1 MGSRQLVVSIVLL
14 LGCGAEPAAPPDGGD
29 ALPVDA
35 PRPDA
40 AGPLCN
46 GTTGLRA
53 PLPTCS
59 PERPCV
65 RIAAE
70 LPQVAITTATEI
82 PACADARWDERLAY
96 AIGDLTR
103 YACVA
108 RAPGASA
115 ASRRPL
121 VVWLHPGGAGADNAE
136 QETRLLDK
144 LARFDLSADPA
155 RPGFSLVV
163 PQGRNLHFPTVEP
176 RDGRHHDFYYRDLGS
191 PSTNP
196 DVANLDALIDRLVAE
211 GHVDPARIFIMGWSN
226 GAFFG
231 QLYAI
236 ARHATA
242 TPGGSRVAAAAVF
255 AAADPFDDV
264 RYDPFAQRPTQAS
277 DGSCQLTSYPASPV
291 PIQVTY
297 RTCDGAVACGP
308 SDAACVSPEPGY
320 VTTTWLARAAAALPN
335 LRGRLI
341 GGVERGAQLDLPV
354 GQCTAIPS
362 ATCTAEAKALCV
374 VNHLRWPDGVYENG
388 AGVDNEPVL
397 LGFLRDH
404 PLAP

>member
-1 MGSRQLVVSIVLL
+1 MGSRQLAVSIILV
-14 LGCGAEPAAPPDGGD
+14 LGCSGDPEATPDGGD
-29 ALPVDA
+29 AVAIDA
-35 PRPDA
+35 PAADA
-40 AGPLCN
+40 ATPLCN

-70 LPQVAITTATEI
+70 LPQVAITTPTEI
-82 PACADARWDERLAY
+82 PACGDSRWDERLAY
-96 AIGDLTR
+96 PIGDLTR

-121 VVWLHPGGAGADNAE
+121 VVWLHPGGEGADNAE

-144 LARFDLSADPA
+144 LARFDLTADPA

-163 PQGRNLHFPTVEP
+163 PQGRNLHFPTLEP

-211 GHVDPARIFIMGWSN
+211 GHVDPARIFVMGWSN

-255 AAADPFDDV
+255 AAADPFGDV
-264 RYDPFAQRPTQAS
+264 RYDPFAQRPTQAD
-277 DGSCQLTSYPASPV
+277 DGSCQLTSYPTSSV
-291 PIQVTY
+291 PIQMTY
-297 RTCDGAVACGP
+297 RTCDGAVACGA
-308 SDAACVSPEPGY
+308 SDAACVEPEPGY
-320 VTTTWLARAAAALPN
+320 VTTTWLDRAATTLPN
-335 LRGRLI
+335 LRGRVI

-354 GQCTAIPS
+354 GQCTAIPT
-362 ATCTAEAKALCV
+362 ANCTAEAKALCV

-388 AGVDNEPVL
+388 TGVDNEPAL